1 MSTLSTYAFVT
12 NEIVA
17 LLNLNVPAPG
27 SESVV
32 VVLKTDAK
40 TTAAPEFNTFDVTL
54 PSVYNFRF
62 VLAVL
67 VVLSVYDFTAFG
79 VDAFVAFVSIES
91 CNMTKP
97 AVDVLPTYFSVTI
110 INAALGSAPPI
121 SRSAQVFVPLLKM
134 ICAFG
139 VNVDNPACLLTPKT
153 AVSIP
158 AIGEAPFKLKVSVS

>member
-1 MSTLSTYAFVT
+1 M
-12 NEIVA
+12 A
-17 LLNLNVPAPG
+17 LFSLNVPLPG
-27 SESVV
+27 SEAVV
-32 VVLKTDAK
+32 VVEYTCAK

-67 VVLSVYDFTAFG
+67 VVLSVYVFTALG

-110 INAALGSAPPI
+110 INAALGSAPPM
-121 SRSAQVFVPLLKM
+121 SRIAHVLVPLLNW

-153 AVSIP
+153 AVAEP
-158 AIGEAPFKLKVSVS
+158 TIGEAPFKFNVSES